1 MADTP
6 TGLYIGSESVGTF
19 FASRTY
25 SITATG
31 FTMSGAIDPIS
42 WTYSGS
48 DVFLGFSATSGAT
61 TPDQGLAVGDTGTGA
76 TLRSLAEQVSSE
88 TYRIYPVVNV
98 FLAATVTYGN
108 TTVGS
113 LTQLGQK
120 MRIPSTL
127 TQDGPVYYL
136 DDITIECNP
145 TSGNQ
150 IRCSYWD
157 PYQSDYTDIFAT
169 EDAVTQVL
177 DTADQL
183 AFGPIMITYEEVPET
198 TFTIDGTTY
207 DVDADTTYWYDWV
220 NSSYA
225 PSGSGIE
232 MDPTSST
239 YFVHLGGTASNYG
252 IFYNGSL
259 QAPGDEIVVGRAY
272 TTGAAYEQHD
282 LTGTTW
288 YFNAS
293 PDTPFDTYL
302 YPSSSSINFI
312 SNGITYSTLSLD
324 DYTMYYSNP
333 NITTTAYGPQSGP
346 PAWTNQ
352 NYRTIS
358 ITGGT
363 DATNAALYAFISS
376 NATQQ

>member
-1 MADTP
+1 MA
-6 TGLYIGSESVGTF
+6 GGGGNLYINDSVVCTCAGQYDVT
-19 FASRTY
+19 SSGLT
-25 SITATG
+25 TAYDG
-31 FTMSGAIDPIS
+31 VV
-42 WTYSGS
+42 WTYTGS
-48 DVFLGFSATSGAT
+48 DTFLGFSTTSGASV
-61 TPDQGLAVGDTGTGA
+61 PDADFEIGDTG
-76 TLRSLAEQVSSE
+76 SLNNHSDISGDL
-88 TYRIYPVVNV
+88 YLYPVIESVS
-98 FLAATVTYGN
+98 LGATVTYGN
-108 TTVGS
+108 TSVGT

-120 MRIPSTL
+120 MRIPSTTL
-127 TQDGPVYYL
+127 TQDGFVYYL

-145 TSGNQ
+145 ASGNQ

-177 DTADQL
+177 DVADQL
-183 AFGPIMITYEEVPET
+183 ALGPIMITYEEVPAT

-207 DVDADTTYWYDWV
+207 DVDANTAYWYEWV
-220 NSSYA
+220 NSNYA

-259 QAPGDEIVVGRAY
+259 QSPGDEIVIGRAY

-288 YFNAS
+288 YFNS
-293 PDTPFDTYL
+293 SLNYPF
-302 YPSSSSINFI
+302 SSDNYSLNFT
-312 SNGITYSTLSLD
+312 SNGVTYTNLQLD
-324 DYTMYYSNP
+324 DYSMYYSNP
-333 NITTTAYGPQSGP
+333 NVTVTAYGPQSGP
-346 PAWTNQ
+346 PAWSSQ

-358 ITGGT
+358 ISGGA
-363 DATNAALYAFISS
+363 DATNAALYAFISA
-376 NATQQ
+376 NATQTGGQ

>member
-1 MADTP
+1 
-6 TGLYIGSESVGTF
+6 
-19 FASRTY
+19 
-25 SITATG
+25 
-31 FTMSGAIDPIS
+31 
-42 WTYSGS
+42 
-48 DVFLGFSATSGAT
+48 VFLGFSATSGAT

-76 TLRSLAEQVSSE
+76 TLRSLAEQVTSE
-88 TYRIYPVVNV
+88 SYRIYPVATVPSV
-98 FLAATVTYGN
+98 ATVTYGN
-108 TTVGS
+108 TSVGT

-120 MRIPSTL
+120 MRIPSTTL
-127 TQDGPVYYL
+127 TQDGFVYYL
-136 DDITIECNP
+136 DDITIECDP
-145 TSGNQ
+145 ASGNQ

-177 DTADQL
+177 DVADQL
-183 AFGPIMITYEEVPET
+183 ALGPIMITYEEVPDT
-198 TFTIDGTTY
+198 TFTIDGTSY
-207 DVDADTTYWYDWV
+207 NVDANTAYWYEWV
-220 NSSYA
+220 ESAYA

-259 QAPGDEIVVGRAY
+259 QSPGDEIVIGRAY

-288 YFNAS
+288 YFNS
-293 PDTPFDTYL
+293 SLNYPF
-302 YPSSSSINFI
+302 SSDNYSLNFT
-312 SNGITYSTLSLD
+312 SNGVTYTNLRLD
-324 DYTMYYSNP
+324 DYSMYYSNP

-358 ITGGT
+358 ISGGA

>member
-1 MADTP
+1 MADTILA
-6 TGLYIGSESVGTF
+6 LYVGSEYAGDFS
-19 FASRTY
+19 ASRTY

-31 FTMSGAIDPIS
+31 ITISGATS

-76 TLRSLAEQVSSE
+76 MLRSLAEQVSGE

-98 FLAATVTYGN
+98 PSVATVTYGN

-120 MRIPSTL
+120 MRIPSTTL
-127 TQDGPVYYL
+127 TQDGFVYYL
-136 DDITIECNP
+136 DDITIECSP

-150 IRCSYWD
+150 VRCSYWD

-177 DTADQL
+177 DVADQL
-183 AFGPIMITYEEVPET
+183 ALGPIMITYEEVPET

-207 DVDADTTYWYDWV
+207 DVDANTAYWYDWV

-259 QAPGDEIVVGRAY
+259 EAPGDEIVVGRAY

-288 YFNAS
+288 YFNS
-293 PDTPFDTYL
+293 SLDYPFTSGNYSL
-302 YPSSSSINFI
+302 NFT
-312 SNGITYSTLSLD
+312 SNGISYTNLQLD
-324 DYTMYYSNP
+324 DYDMYYSNP

-346 PAWTNQ
+346 PDWTNQ
-352 NYRTIS
+352 SYRTIS

-363 DATNAALYAFISS
+363 DATNAALYAFISA
-376 NATQQ
+376 NATQTGGGQ

>member
-1 MADTP
+1 M
-6 TGLYIGSESVGTF
+6 GV
-19 FASRTY
+19 
-25 SITATG
+25 
-31 FTMSGAIDPIS
+31 
-42 WTYSGS
+42 
-48 DVFLGFSATSGAT
+48 
-61 TPDQGLAVGDTGTGA
+61 
-76 TLRSLAEQVSSE
+76 
-88 TYRIYPVVNV
+88 
-98 FLAATVTYGN
+98 TVTYGN

-120 MRIPSTL
+120 MRIPSTTL

-136 DDITIECNP
+136 DDITIECSP

-150 IRCSYWD
+150 VRCSYWD

-169 EDAVTQVL
+169 EDAVIQVL
-177 DTADQL
+177 DVADQL

-207 DVDADTTYWYDWV
+207 DVDADTAYWYDWV

-225 PSGSGIE
+225 PSGSSLE

-288 YFNAS
+288 YFNS
-293 PDTPFDTYL
+293 SLDYPFVSDNYSL
-302 YPSSSSINFI
+302 NFT
-312 SNGITYSTLSLD
+312 SNSVSYTNLQLD
-324 DYTMYYSNP
+324 DYSMYYSNP
-333 NITTTAYGPQSGP
+333 NVTATAYGPQSGP
-346 PAWTNQ
+346 PDWTNQ

-363 DATNAALYAFISS
+363 DATNAALYAFISA
-376 NATQQ
+376 NATQAGVGRAIINFQHADMGYTRTLIADAGMTWTQWCSSSYNSYNYRIYAIGSADRVQPPSREPGRAVAYNDTAVAPSDVIVAGRVYNNTDVTNAGGVVVI

>member
-1 MADTP
+1 M
-6 TGLYIGSESVGTF
+6 GV
-19 FASRTY
+19 
-25 SITATG
+25 
-31 FTMSGAIDPIS
+31 
-42 WTYSGS
+42 
-48 DVFLGFSATSGAT
+48 
-61 TPDQGLAVGDTGTGA
+61 
-76 TLRSLAEQVSSE
+76 
-88 TYRIYPVVNV
+88 
-98 FLAATVTYGN
+98 TVTYGN

-120 MRIPSTL
+120 MRIPSTTL
-127 TQDGPVYYL
+127 TQNGTAYYL
-136 DDITIECNP
+136 DDIKIECNP

-150 IRCSYWD
+150 VRCSYWD

-177 DTADQL
+177 DVADQL

-207 DVDADTTYWYDWV
+207 DVDADTAYWYDWV

-225 PSGSGIE
+225 QSGSSLE
-232 MDPTSST
+232 MDPNSST
-239 YFVHLGGTASNYG
+239 YFVHLGGSASNYG

-288 YFNAS
+288 YFNS
-293 PDTPFDTYL
+293 SLDYPFTSDNYSL
-302 YPSSSSINFI
+302 NFT
-312 SNGITYSTLSLD
+312 SNGVSYTNLQLD
-324 DYTMYYSNP
+324 DYDMYYSNP

-346 PAWTNQ
+346 PDWTNQ

-376 NATQQ
+376 NATQTGGAIISFSITGVTYCADSGMTWTQWCSSTYNSGGYSVASASAKIPSRITKGSYEPNAGVGVNNNTLVSPTDTIIGNTAYVIATYSAGVVII